1 MDVQQL
7 VFLFIGGLGI
17 FLFGIKT
24 LGDNLQKIAGDGL
37 RNLLDRFTTN
47 PIKGMLAGIF
57 ITILLQTSTGTTV
70 LTIGLVNAGFMTL
83 RQAIGVIIGANIG
96 TTATAFIIG
105 IKISEYAFPIIFL
118 GTVLLFFFHNERIKN
133 YGRAIFGFG
142 ALFLGL
148 NLMGDG
154 LYPLRDAPLFQ
165 ELTISMS
172 NNPLLGVLIGTVFTV
187 AVQSSSAAIG
197 LLQTLFGQGAM
208 TLDAALPVLF
218 GDNIGTTITAVLAA
232 IGASVTAKRAA
243 LVHVIFN
250 VVGAVV
256 VLILLVPFTALVEW
270 FQATLNLNPAMTI
283 AFAHGI
289 FNISNAALQLP
300 FVAVLAWIVIKA
312 IPGDDKAIAHTPE
325 HLDNR
330 FIEQS
335 PSIAIGQAKKEV
347 LRMADLAGEG
357 LEEVI
362 AYFNTKKDKHR
373 DMVIQ
378 YESAINSL
386 DESIS
391 EYMTKISTHSL
402 TPNDSKTHSVLL
414 NTVRDLERVGDH
426 MENIMELIDYQRENK
441 VVFSED
447 AISDIEEMFTL
458 TLSTLRQAIH
468 ALDTDNIEE
477 AKEVAKKEDDIDRME
492 RVLRKKHIMRVNN
505 RECTGTAGIVFT
517 DMVSNLERVGD
528 HAVNIAETVLEID

>member
-1 MDVQQL
+1 MDIQQL
-7 VFLFIGGLGI
+7 IFLFIGGLGI

-37 RNLLDRFTTN
+37 RSLLDRFTTN
-47 PIKGMLAGIF
+47 PIKGMLAGIVV
-57 ITILLQTSTGTTV
+57 TILLQTSTGTTV

-105 IKISEYAFPIIFL
+105 IKISEYAFPIIAV
-118 GTVLLFFFHNERIKN
+118 GTLLLFFFRNERVKN

-154 LYPLRDAPLFQ
+154 LYPLRDAALFQ

-172 NNPLLGVLIGTVFTV
+172 NNPLLGVLIGTIFTV
-187 AVQSSSAAIG
+187 SVQSSSAAIG
-197 LLQTLFGQGAM
+197 LLQTLFAQGSM

-232 IGASVTAKRAA
+232 IGASITAKRAA

-250 VVGAVV
+250 VVGTVI
-256 VLILLVPFTALVEW
+256 VLLLLVPFTALVEYI
-270 FQATLNLNPAMTI
+270 QAALSLNPEMTI

-289 FNISNAALQLP
+289 FNISNAAIQLP
-300 FVAVLAWIVIKA
+300 FVAVLAWIVVKA
-312 IPGDDKAIAHTPE
+312 IPGEDTAIPHKPE
-325 HLDNR
+325 HLDDR
-330 FIEQS
+330 FIEKS
-335 PSIAIGQAKKEV
+335 PSLAISQAKKEV
-347 LRMADLAGEG
+347 LRMAELAGEG

-362 AYFNTKKDKHR
+362 TYFNTKKDKHR
-373 DMVIQ
+373 DLVIQ

-402 TPNDSKTHSVLL
+402 TPHDSKTHSVIL

-426 MENIMELIDYQRENK
+426 MENVMELVDYQRENK
-441 VVFSED
+441 VQFSEG
-447 AISDIEEMFTL
+447 ANKDIEEMFAL

-468 ALDTDNIEE
+468 SLETDNVDE
-477 AKEVAKKEDDIDRME
+477 AKDVAKKESEIDRME

-505 RECTGTAGIVFT
+505 RECTGAAGIVFT

-528 HAVNIAETVLEID
+528 HAVNIAETVLEVD